1 LGLPARALQWQAGQ
15 SPLIQLGYYFQNKNS
30 DQIKVSNI
38 MCLTH
43 HNLKEKPF
51 QTTPDSQFIWL
62 GKNHRK
68 ALTVLENGVFR
79 NNNFIFI
86 TGGAATGKTT
96 LINAFLDHL
105 GDKAV
110 SAKINFPIP
119 EDLEFLNLVAN
130 EFNMNMK
137 FSYNVDF
144 LIHFRRFLSNCHSQ
158 NKKVLLIIDEAHRLD
173 QELLAQ
179 IQFLSTI
186 EKHYT
191 KGLKI
196 IFVGQD
202 EFINVLSGED
212 NKDLRR
218 RITINHRVEP
228 LTRTEV
234 GEYIVH
240 RLKVAGHQE
249 NIFTQDTMGEIF
261 SSSRGY
267 PGLINNICDHALQTG
282 CVNSV
287 TTIDAK
293 IIKECADS
301 LGLTTE
307 PIDGDITEPETL
319 EKSNEVEGKTAI
331 KSSGRKIKSI
341 LLLALAIIAFSFFY
355 YHDKISES
363 IGNIKKNIETDP
375 SGQSKLK
382 SIDMKK
388 IGDANEKIYSNVNR
402 TTHRKSALTK
412 NKITDHKTA
421 PILHVEK
428 TKLNTVQHMIEPVR
442 YTVYLHYSSEK
453 NKKRI
458 EWLAVLLK
466 KRGFGVAGL
475 ERFNYRNTDIRYFH
489 KEDKSGALLLKKYL
503 TDFITLHTNFNHTN
517 IKIFNLSHKYPNAKK
532 GALELWVS
540 FKLNK

>member
-1 LGLPARALQWQAGQ
+1 
-15 SPLIQLGYYFQNKNS
+15 
-30 DQIKVSNI
+30 
-38 MCLTH
+38 MCITR
-43 HNLKEKPF
+43 HNLKEKSF
-51 QTTPDSQFIWL
+51 QTTTDPQFIWL

-79 NNNFIFI
+79 NNNFILI
-86 TGGAATGKTT
+86 TGKAATGKTT
-96 LINAFLDHL
+96 LINAFLEHL
-105 GDKAV
+105 GDKVV
-110 SAKINFPIP
+110 SAKITFPIP
-119 EDLEFLNLVAN
+119 EDIEFLNLVAN
-130 EFNMNMK
+130 EFNINVK

-144 LIHFRRFLSNCHSQ
+144 LIHFRRFLNNCYSK

-173 QELLAQ
+173 QGLLAQ
-179 IQFLSTI
+179 IQFLSNI

-191 KGLKI
+191 KGLKM

-202 EFINVLSGED
+202 EFINIISGED
-212 NKDLRR
+212 NKDLRQ
-218 RITINHRVEP
+218 RITINYRVEP
-228 LTRTEV
+228 LTRKEV

-240 RLKVAGHQE
+240 RLRVAGHQE

-261 SSSRGY
+261 SSSKGY
-267 PGLINNICDHALQTG
+267 PGLINTICDHALQTG

-287 TTIDAK
+287 TTINAN
-293 IIKECADS
+293 ILKECADRI
-301 LGLTTE
+301 GLPTE

-319 EKSNEVEGKTAI
+319 KKSNDVEGKTAI

-355 YHDKISES
+355 YHDKISET
-363 IGNIKKNIETDP
+363 IGNIKKNIETNS
-375 SGQSKLK
+375 SGQSKLT
-382 SIDMKK
+382 SMDMKK
-388 IGDANEKIYSNVNR
+388 IGDANEKIYSIVNR
-402 TTHRKSALTK
+402 TSHGESALTK

-421 PILHVEK
+421 PVPHVEK
-428 TKLNTVQHMIEPVR
+428 TKLNTVQHRIEPGR

-453 NKKRI
+453 NKKPI
-458 EWLAVLLK
+458 ERLAVLLK

-503 TDFITLHTNFNHTN
+503 TDFITRHTNFNHAN
-517 IKIFNLSHKYPNAKK
+517 IKIFDLSHKYPNAKK

-540 FKLNK
+540 L